1 MTAFDIAANLFHNS
15 DTLADPEYRMTAQ
28 EAASLLLEYRFCAED
43 DEAAA
48 YDGITAEDVAY
59 AYNALVEEHLAIN
72 AQEDDE

>member
-1 MTAFDIAANLFHNS
+1 MTAFEIAANLFHNS
-15 DTLADPEYRMTAQ
+15 DTLADPEYRMTEQ
-28 EAASLLLEYRFCAED
+28 EAASLLREFRCCAED
-43 DEAAA
+43 DDAAA